1 MRILAR
7 PGTEIGEANPYTKLL
22 YEPMRGMGHTVEQ
35 FDFFKAF
42 TQRYDILHIHWPE
55 YFIAHP
61 SALKAI
67 VGSLGTLL
75 AMQWLKMRGAKVV
88 WTAHNLH
95 SHHGPRPRIER
106 RFWRAFIRRVDTFIA
121 MSERGR
127 EEAEEEFPRMRSVR
141 SFVIPHGH
149 YRGAYPNVVSKRKA
163 RESLGVPGDASVVCF
178 LGSIAPY
185 KGLPELIS
193 AFREVPQAHLRL
205 LIAGA
210 SDHSQETAALRKQ
223 ADSDGRVIFHAGFV
237 PTEHI
242 QIYLNA
248 ADLVVM
254 PFRKT
259 WNSGSA
265 MLALSFDRPIL
276 VPARGAFFELAEQI
290 GSEWIRT
297 YQGSLSAEE
306 LQAALDWA
314 TANRRPAAAPL
325 DKFDWN
331 QIAES
336 TLRCYEELASPHAT
350 EIPALMETGR
360 EHSA

>member
-7 PGTEIGEANPYTKLL
+7 PGTEIGEANPYTRLL
-22 YEPMRGMGHTVEQ
+22 YEPMRRMGHTVEQ

-42 TQRYDILHIHWPE
+42 TRRYDILHIHWPE

-61 SALKAI
+61 SALKAFA
-67 VGSLGTLL
+67 GSLGTLL
-75 AMQWLKMRGAKVV
+75 AMQWLSMRGAKIV
-88 WTAHNLH
+88 WTAHNLQ

-106 RFWRAFIRRVDTFIA
+106 WFWRAFTRHLEAFIA
-121 MSERGR
+121 LSERGR

-141 SFVIPHGH
+141 SFVIAHGN
-149 YRGAYPNVVSKRKA
+149 YRGVYPNVVSKRGA

-185 KGLPELIS
+185 KGLPDLIS
-193 AFREVPQAHLRL
+193 AFRALPQADLRL
-205 LIAGA
+205 VIAGA
-210 SDHSQETAALRKQ
+210 SDHSQEAAALRKQ
-223 ADSDGRVIFHAGFV
+223 ADPDKRVIFHAGFV
-237 PTEHI
+237 PAERI

-265 MLALSFDRPIL
+265 MLALTFDRPIL
-276 VPARGAFFELAEQI
+276 VPARGAFIELAEQI
-290 GSEWIRT
+290 GAEWIRT
-297 YQGSLSAEE
+297 YESSLSAEK

-314 TANRRPAAAPL
+314 KTNKRAVEAPL

-331 QIAES
+331 QIAEA
-336 TLRCYEELASPHAT
+336 TLHCYSELTSPKAKAV
-350 EIPALMETGR
+350 PALMGTGPER
-360 EHSA
+360 SA

>member
-1 MRILAR
+1 
-7 PGTEIGEANPYTKLL
+7 
-22 YEPMRGMGHTVEQ
+22 MGHTVEQ

-42 TQRYDILHIHWPE
+42 TRRYDILHIHWPE

-67 VGSLGTLL
+67 VGSVGTLL
-75 AMQWLKMRGAKVV
+75 AMQWLRMRGTKIV

-106 RFWRAFIRRVDTFIA
+106 RFWRAFVRHVDAFIA

-127 EEAEEEFPRMRSVR
+127 EETQQVFPHLRGVR
-141 SFVIPHGH
+141 SFVIPHGN
-149 YRGAYPNVVSKRKA
+149 YRGVYPNVVSIRTARK
-163 RESLGVPGDASVVCF
+163 SLGVPGDASVVCF

-193 AFREVPQAHLRL
+193 AFRELPQDKLRL
-205 LIAGA
+205 VIAGA
-210 SDHSQETAALRKQ
+210 SDHSQEAAALREQ
-223 ADSDGRVIFHAGFV
+223 ANVDSRVTFHAGFV
-237 PTEHI
+237 PAERV

-254 PFRKT
+254 PFRKM

-265 MLALSFDRPIL
+265 MLALSFGRPIL
-276 VPARGAFFELAEQI
+276 VPARGAFIELAEQI
-290 GSEWIRT
+290 GAEWIRT
-297 YQGSLSAEE
+297 YEGSLSAEK

-314 TANRRPAAAPL
+314 TSNKRPTEAPL

-336 TLRCYEELASPHAT
+336 TLRCYSELTSPHS
-350 EIPALMETGR
+350 EKIPALMRTGR
-360 EHSA
+360 ERSA